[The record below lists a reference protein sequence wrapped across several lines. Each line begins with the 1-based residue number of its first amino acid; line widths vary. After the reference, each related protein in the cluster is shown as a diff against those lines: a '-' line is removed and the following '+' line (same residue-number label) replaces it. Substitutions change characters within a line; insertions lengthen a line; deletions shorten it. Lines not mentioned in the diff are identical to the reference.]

1 MPPKIGFPWASA
13 ESAKYLQWKP
23 PFPHSTPCP
32 GWFSLL
38 EQQGLRRSD
47 LTIICREFGDTK
59 PGGENMT
66 MAAHDSSARWRTF
79 LTEAKE
85 KEILLLLS
93 KQTPP
98 HLVIPFH
105 ELQGFDTEFADGVLD
120 DPRRIIDRGSE
131 TLIDICRERGEE
143 DIEAILRV
151 TELPMD
157 SRRQLREIG
166 TADIG
171 RLRSVESIVTK
182 ISDIKPRIH
191 TAVFTC
197 EACGNSIEVHQQNER
212 ELTEP
217 LRCPTDSGCGGSKNS
232 KENPTRFNLV
242 LNVSRMVNNQWIEI
256 QELPENVP
264 SGAQPTRGT
273 VLVEGDDMVNRHLP
287 GERVVANVLPFVRSE
302 VRRNKKTP
310 MFDIT
315 YHLMSSEHESVP
327 FDEIIITEEEKEQII
342 EMSQRD
348 DLMRL
353 MQQSIAP
360 SVFAVGVLH
369 YVKRSL
375 ALQLFGGVARINQD
389 RTRTRGDIHILLMGD
404 PGVAKSQLLTYIAK
418 ISPRGKVAS
427 GGGTS
432 KAGLT
437 AAAVRDAFGDGRFAL
452 EAGVLPLSD
461 RGLAAIDE
469 FDKINEE
476 DRRVMHPA
484 MEQQQIHVAKG
495 GITAT
500 LPARCSILAA
510 ANPKEGRFSKRGP
523 NQSIMRSF
531 GEIDLPP
538 ALASRFD
545 IIWLIRDDINIED
558 DERIAK
564 HILATRTK
572 GVSETKIEGGMVLDP
587 VDNQEDL
594 VFSLGPDN
602 VEHLTINF
610 LRKYIAYAKRNI
622 HPDLNDDAKAMI
634 LDYYT
639 QERQSFSSEDANF
652 DANRSNDEGIIPV
665 TARALEALI
674 RLTEAHARMHLRQE
688 ANADDAKVALAVFRH
703 WREESAIEDESELYS
718 GVSAKVRNANT
729 MVRSIIREICSEG
742 DGTAQITEIY
752 NRASVRR
759 ITENTVDDTI
769 SRMSISGEVFSPRN
783 DVYQFAR

>member
-1 MPPKIGFPWASA
+1 MDFAGALFIDLHAGP
-13 ESAKYLQWKP
+13 
-23 PFPHSTPCP
+23 
-32 GWFSLL
+32 L
-38 EQQGLRRSD
+38 E
-47 LTIICREFGDTK
+47 
-59 PGGENMT
+59 PGGENVT

-85 KEILLLLS
+85 EEILLLLS

-98 HLVIPFH
+98 HLVVPFH
-105 ELQGFDTEFADGVLD
+105 ELQGFDTEFAGDVLD

-131 TLIDICRERGEE
+131 TLIDICRERGEGE
-143 DIEAILRV
+143 IEAILRV
-151 TELPMD
+151 TELPRD

-171 RLRSVESIVTK
+171 RLRSVEAIVTK

-197 EACGNSIEVHQQNER
+197 EACGNSIEIHQQNER

-217 LRCPTDSGCGGSKNS
+217 LRCPTDSGCGGSRNS

-242 LNVSRMVNNQWIEI
+242 LNISRMVNNQWIEI

-287 GERVVANVLPFVRSE
+287 GERVVANVRPFVRSE

-327 FDEIIITEEEKEQII
+327 FDEIVITENEKEQII

-375 ALQLFGGVARINQD
+375 ALQLFGGVARINPD

-484 MEQQQIHVAKG
+484 MEQQEIHVAKG

-510 ANPKEGRFSKRGP
+510 ANPKDGRFSKRGQ

-531 GEIDLPP
+531 GEVDLPP

-558 DERIAK
+558 DERIAR

-587 VDNQEDL
+587 VENQEDL

-602 VEHLTINF
+602 VEHLTIDF

-622 HPDLNDDAKAMI
+622 HPDLNNDAKSMI

-639 QERQSFSSEDANF
+639 QERQSFSAEDQFNAGQT
-652 DANRSNDEGIIPV
+652 NDEGVIPV

-688 ANADDAKVALAVFRH
+688 ANADDAKVALAVFKH
-703 WREESAIEDESELYS
+703 WREESGIEDESELYS
-718 GVSAKVRNANT
+718 GVSAKVRNANSV
-729 MVRSIIREICSEG
+729 VRSIIREICSEG
-742 DGTAQITEIY
+742 NGTANITEIY

-759 ITENTVDDTI
+759 ITETTVDDTI
-769 SRMSISGEVFSPRN
+769 SRMSISGELFQPRN
-783 DVYQFAR
+783 NEYSFAR